1 MGHRET
7 VDSLCSIIC
16 KMAYI
21 IEQQDQIISMHG
33 IPVSNK
39 HLEDAR
45 KTLMDDMEETEMGR
59 SIQ

>member
-21 IEQQDQIISMHG
+21 IEQQDQVIEQQK
-33 IPVSNK
+33 IPLKNDRLK
-39 HLEDAR
+39 NARIELEKELRNGD
-45 KTLMDDMEETEMGR
+45 KTW
-59 SIQ
+59 SSF